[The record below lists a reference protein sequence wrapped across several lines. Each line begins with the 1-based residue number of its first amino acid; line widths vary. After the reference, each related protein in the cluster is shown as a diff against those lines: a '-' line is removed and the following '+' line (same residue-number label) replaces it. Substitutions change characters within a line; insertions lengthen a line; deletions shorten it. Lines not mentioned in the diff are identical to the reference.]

1 MNFKRNTYDC
11 LIIGGGPAGLS
22 AAIYMARYNRSVL
35 VVEGG
40 GGRAAGPQVN
50 ENYLGFPKGIQAH
63 KILELGKEQVK
74 NFSGEFVTDTI
85 EDVYKSEDFFSA
97 KGEKGTYHGRT
108 VILATGVKDLYP
120 SFPGLEDYIG
130 KSLFWCLICD
140 GYKVRNKKLVIV
152 GHDDRAAT
160 NATQFLQFTSKIT
173 FLTNCDEGQSNVTKV
188 GFNKLEKANIPVIH
202 GSIKK
207 VHGKSGMM
215 ESIELD
221 NGNKVEVDFMFNK
234 QGYIPNSSLA
244 SCLGVVLEGEGF
256 IKTDNEQR
264 TSIKRVYAAG
274 DVTNE
279 GSHQVVTAAHEGSV
293 AAVSANED
301 LLEEWQR

>member
-1 MNFKRNTYDC
+1 MNHKRKTYDC
-11 LIIGGGPAGLS
+11 LIIGAGPAGLS
-22 AAIYMARYNRSVL
+22 AAIYMARFNRSVL
-35 VVEGG
+35 VVEGE

-50 ENYLGFPKGIQAH
+50 ENYLGFPQGIPAP

-74 NFSGEFVTDTI
+74 NFKGEFITDMI
-85 EDVYKSEDFFSA
+85 EDVVKEKEFFSA
-97 KGEKGTYHGRT
+97 KGEKGAYHGRT

-120 SFPGLEDYIG
+120 SFPGVEDYIG

-152 GHDDRAAT
+152 GHDDKAT
-160 NATQFLQFTSKIT
+160 TTATQFLQFTDKIT
-173 FLTNCDEGQSNVTKV
+173 FLTNCDEGQSNITKV
-188 GFNKLEKANIPVIH
+188 GFGKLKKANIPVVH

-215 ESIELD
+215 ETIELD
-221 NGNKVEVDFMFNK
+221 NNIKVEVDYMFNK
-234 QGYIPNSSLA
+234 QGYIPNSALA

-256 IKTDNEQR
+256 IKTDEEQR
-264 TSIKRVYAAG
+264 TSIPCVYAAG

-279 GSHQVVTAAHEGSV
+279 GSHQIVTAAYEGSV

-301 LLEEWQR
+301 LLEEWQK